1 MIFCDVPRFPVIQD
15 VSRPLLS
22 HLFGGKDTKAGG
34 EETNASGEGT
44 RASGEDTR
52 AGGEGTR
59 ASGEDTRAAGEDTR
73 AGNDDTR
80 ALPPHV
86 SSSSSSCLLFFLFL
100 HPRPHYFPRLFR
112 FVIWKDLEP
121 SPTKNVRLL
130 IFYLFLSLWL
140 FLQLT

>member
-1 MIFCDVPRFPVIQD
+1 MIFCDVPRFPVIQV

-59 ASGEDTRAAGEDTR
+59 ASGEDTKAAGEDTR

-86 SSSSSSCLLFFLFL
+86 SSSFFFFILVLILFL
-100 HPRPHYFPRLFR
+100 VFFVSSFGKIWSHPQLRTSDCLYSTFFCR
-112 FVIWKDLEP
+112 FGF
-121 SPTKNVRLL
+121 SC
-130 IFYLFLSLWL
+130 S
-140 FLQLT
+140 

>member
-80 ALPPHV
+80 ALSSFLPLLPPHV
-86 SSSSSSCLLFFLFL
+86 SSSFFFFFL
-100 HPRPHYFPRLFR
+100 
-112 FVIWKDLEP
+112 V
-121 SPTKNVRLL
+121 L
-130 IFYLFLSLWL
+130 ILFLVFFVSSFGMIWSHP
-140 FLQLT
+140 QLRTSDCLYSTFFCRFGFSCS